1 MLVPAYRP
9 TGLLETSMTA
19 DADNDLG
26 SFFALP
32 PFNAE
37 TALVQLK
44 RTLRDQRA
52 LKERGDSFS
61 FEGQDVLTLEVQADQ
76 LVARVAKRP
85 ARSPEWETRVCRT
98 AADVRKLQDELKRR
112 LLQWQDD

>member
-1 MLVPAYRP
+1 
-9 TGLLETSMTA
+9 MTA

-44 RTLRDQRA
+44 RTLRDLRG
-52 LKERGDSFS
+52 LTERGSTFS
-61 FEGQDVLTLEVQADQ
+61 FEAQEVLTLEVQQADQ
-76 LVARVAKRP
+76 LVVRMAKRP
-85 ARSPEWETRVCRT
+85 ARSPEWETRICRS
-98 AADVRKLQDELKRR
+98 AADVRKLLDDLKRR
-112 LLQWQDD
+112 LLQWQED